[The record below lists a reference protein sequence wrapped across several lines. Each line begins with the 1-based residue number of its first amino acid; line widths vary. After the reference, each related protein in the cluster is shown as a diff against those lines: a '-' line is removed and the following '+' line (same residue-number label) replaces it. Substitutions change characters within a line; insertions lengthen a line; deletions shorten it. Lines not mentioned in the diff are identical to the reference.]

1 MSEQPFDPEAEGVYE
16 TQDKHQKMWEDFR
29 DDCLLP
35 MLAAIEGGQTALDY
49 KSPVIKEKIAT
60 YALLLR
66 SDIDH
71 VTTLVEINKAHK
83 DMFAPQPKEM
93 VVVDPTV
100 SDVGPE
106 EDSA

>member
-16 TQDKHQKMWEDFR
+16 AQDEHQKMWEDFR

-35 MLAAIEGGQTALDY
+35 MLAAIEGGESALDY
-49 KSPVIKEKIAT
+49 KSAVIKEKIAT
-60 YALLLR
+60 YAYLLR
-66 SDIDH
+66 GDIDH
-71 VTTLVEINKAHK
+71 VDTLADLNKAHK
-83 DMFAPQPKEM
+83 DLFRPQPEEM
-93 VVVDPTV
+93 IVVDPTV